1 MSDFNGLMNTPIAL
15 VTGAARGIGAAIVQ
29 ELAQDGFDVVGVDL
43 KRDALAEVESEVKK
57 SGRRFWGFGC
67 DVGNF
72 DAVADLATSV
82 RRDVGSLDVL
92 VNNAGIILDAML
104 SKMTEAQFDDVI
116 RINLKGVFSM
126 TQQFAPLLAE
136 SPRKRSAI
144 VSLASVARYGN
155 VGQSNYSA
163 AKAGV
168 VAMTQTW
175 ALELARHHITCNAV
189 APGFIRTPMTEKV
202 PAEIRD
208 KFVQRIPLKRMGEA
222 QEVASAIAFLAGPKA
237 RYITGQCFEID
248 GGLTVGI

>member
-1 MSDFNGLMNTPIAL
+1 MTQTPIAL
-15 VTGAARGIGAAIVQ
+15 VSGAARGIGAAICG
-29 ELAQDGFDVVGVDL
+29 ELARDGFDIVAVDL
-43 KRDALAEVESEVKK
+43 KADALADVEGAVRAA
-57 SGRRFWGFGC
+57 GRKVWAMGC
-67 DVGNF
+67 DVGDF
-72 DAVADLATSV
+72 ARVSELAARV
-82 RRDVGSLDVL
+82 RKDVGSLDVL

-104 SKMTEAQFDDVI
+104 SKMTEAQFDDVV
-116 RINLKGVFSM
+116 RINLKGVFAM
-126 TQQFAPLLAE
+126 TQALAPLLAE

-155 VGQSNYSA
+155 MGQTNYA
-163 AKAGV
+163 ASKAGV

-175 ALELARHHITCNAV
+175 ALELARHGITCNAV

-202 PAEIRD
+202 PVDIRD

-222 QEVASAIAFLAGPKA
+222 EEVAQAVAFLAGAKA